1 MGWPI
6 IKSLA
11 VISIFAIYNYNQLT
25 HNNRAT
31 LEGHY
36 ALVQIIFLTK
46 QQIINFFLHN
56 FAYILINFSS
66 IWIMYNKYLLFSAML
81 SSIVVT
87 PLAAQDVVTYVMMHN
102 TSDNTVVN
110 RIDYTYDTQNRVVEE
125 LTRVPNSEGGFDNQ
139 YRENYGYDD
148 QGRQNVVEK
157 LLWDETQ
164 WFWYPNSTID
174 DKRTKTVFNDDNR
187 PAEVFYYSEYD
198 SQSGEWSDSYEY
210 HGVFEYNGNTA
221 TETRTKYINGIQVAN
236 GGSIID
242 YTFDD
247 NLNIEEK
254 ISSLYMDVDW
264 DYEIEKIPQDRYVYE
279 YDDHSNVT
287 LEEHYTNS
295 TDTED
300 PTWALM
306 YSYKYTYEYD
316 DSGKITRKA
325 QSNYVEINDAY
336 EPYSDFTYE
345 YFYGTNDALELDYAN
360 NFDTTNAL
368 EDFTTEDGNKDGNTW
383 TLTGGSLQVTSA
395 QASEA
400 PEILYLPAIRFST
413 DNEVEITFNARLAEG
428 DTANVQMILCSN
440 DNAHT
445 PLGTIGEIHK
455 VVSTEYTQVLGRVVA
470 EKNSP
475 YVIGICF
482 DNNCTGTTLVIDDL
496 AVKNGRST
504 DTPMAPY
511 YLRAT
516 AERTGL
522 LQVSLTYAP
531 YTFTIGGEY
540 IESVDKTELY
550 RDGVED
556 PIFSTGEVSTSLEQR
571 FIDET
576 IPERG
581 EYTYRVYCYKDGLR
595 SDATTVSVK
604 VGYPVPH
611 PITGFKAVE
620 NEDHTVTLS
629 WDAPAAED
637 GDVKYWIIR
646 NNEVEVARD
655 FTGTSFTDR
664 TIDTSAGQTYV
675 FYRVQPYNEIGAG
688 NNCYS
693 ESLFVGEPSAIPF
706 RESWPG
712 KTGTHLWL
720 EDMINGID
728 QAWGYASSYNDIDPQ
743 DGDGGMAMFLSTQ
756 IEPGYA
762 TRLTSEK
769 IDLSSTTAPE
779 VAFYMYIYPG
789 EVSNDA
795 LVVEASTD
803 NGEFQI
809 VSAPIS
815 ASMPETSGWRQH
827 IVPLE
832 GFAGEKNVRI
842 AFRGISDAT
851 YDIAIDNVVVGE
863 HGCAG
868 ISQATVTNARVYA
881 AAGTITV
888 ESDAVSDI
896 RIYSISGTPIYSA
909 NAQSARV
916 QAAPGAYIVT
926 VDGKATKVLVN

>member
-1 MGWPI
+1 
-6 IKSLA
+6 
-11 VISIFAIYNYNQLT
+11 
-25 HNNRAT
+25 
-31 LEGHY
+31 
-36 ALVQIIFLTK
+36 
-46 QQIINFFLHN
+46 
-56 FAYILINFSS
+56 
-66 IWIMYNKYLLFSAML
+66 MYNKYLLFSAML
-81 SSIVVT
+81 SSIVAT
-87 PLAAQDVVTYVMMHN
+87 PLAAQDVVTYVMVHN

-198 SQSGEWSDSYEY
+198 SQSGKWSDSYEY
-210 HGVFEYNGNTA
+210 HGVFEYNENTA

-236 GGSIID
+236 GGNIID

-306 YSYKYTYEYD
+306 YSYKYTYEYND
-316 DSGKITRKA
+316 DGKITRKA

-383 TLTGGSLQVTSA
+383 TLTDGSLQVTST

-413 DNEVEITFNARLAEG
+413 DNEVEITFKTRLAEG
-428 DTANVQMILCSN
+428 DMAKVQMILCSN
-440 DNAHT
+440 DNGHT
-445 PLGTIGEIHK
+445 PLGTIGEIHEIT
-455 VVSTEYTQVLGRVVA
+455 SSEYTEVKGLVVP

-482 DNNCTGTTLVIDDL
+482 DNNSTGSTLVIDDL
-496 AVKNGRST
+496 AVRNGRST
-504 DTPMAPY
+504 NTPMSPY
-511 YLRAT
+511 NVA
-516 AERTGL
+516 AAADPTGEL
-522 LQVSLTYAP
+522 KVEIRYTPYP
-531 YTFTIGGEY
+531 YTIGREY
-540 IESVDKTELY
+540 ISSVDKTEVY
-550 RDGVED
+550 RDGEEAPVYTTE
-556 PIFSTGEVSTSLEQR
+556 EVSTSLEQH
-571 FIDET
+571 FIDVS

-581 EYTYRVYCYKDGLR
+581 EYTYRIYSYKDGLR
-595 SDATTVSVK
+595 SDATVVTLK
-604 VGYPVPH
+604 VGYPVPQTV
-611 PITGFKAVE
+611 TGFKAVE
-620 NEDHTVTLS
+620 NDDHTVTLS
-629 WDAPAAED
+629 WNAPAATD
-637 GDVKYWIIR
+637 GNVKYWIIR

-655 FTGTSFTDR
+655 ITGTSFTDQ
-664 TIDTSAGQTYV
+664 TIDTSAGQAYC
-675 FYRVQPYNEIGAG
+675 YYSIQPYNEIGPG
-688 NNCYS
+688 KISYS
-693 ESLFVGEPSAIPF
+693 ESLFVGDPHPVPF
-706 RESWPG
+706 RESWAG
-712 KTGTHLWL
+712 KNGTHQWF
-720 EDMINGID
+720 EEKINGID
-728 QAWGYASSYNDIDPQ
+728 QAWGYAATYNNIAPQ
-743 DGDGGMAMFLSTQ
+743 DNDGGMAVFLSTQ
-756 IEPGYA
+756 VETGSV
-762 TRLTSEK
+762 TRLASEK
-769 IDLSSTTAPE
+769 IDLSNTTAPE
-779 VAFYMYIYPG
+779 LGFYVYIYPG

-795 LVVEASTD
+795 IVIEASTD

-809 VSAPIS
+809 VSTPIS
-815 ASMPETSGWRQH
+815 ASMPETSGWQQR

-832 GFAGEKNVRI
+832 DFAGEKNVRI
-842 AFRGISDAT
+842 AFRGISNAT

-868 ISQATVTNARVYA
+868 INQTSAADNAHVYST
-881 AAGTITV
+881 AGTITV
-888 ESDAVSDI
+888 EVNVMSDI
-896 RIYSISGTPIYSA
+896 RIYSISGTQIYSA
-909 NAQSARV
+909 SAQSAHV

>member
-1 MGWPI
+1 
-6 IKSLA
+6 
-11 VISIFAIYNYNQLT
+11 
-25 HNNRAT
+25 
-31 LEGHY
+31 
-36 ALVQIIFLTK
+36 
-46 QQIINFFLHN
+46 
-56 FAYILINFSS
+56 
-66 IWIMYNKYLLFSAML
+66 MYKKYLLFSAML
-81 SSIVVT
+81 SSIVAT
-87 PLAAQDVVTYVMMHN
+87 PLAAQDVVTYVMVHN
-102 TSDNTVVN
+102 TSDNALVN
-110 RIDYTYDTQNRVVEE
+110 RIDYTYDPQNRVVEE
-125 LTRVPNSEGGFDNQ
+125 LTRVPNSEGDFDNY

-148 QGRQNVVEK
+148 QDRRNVVEK

-174 DKRTKTVFNDDNR
+174 DQRTVTVFNDDNR
-187 PAEVFYYSEYD
+187 PAEIFYYSQFDSNTEKWGDEY
-198 SQSGEWSDSYEY
+198 EA
-210 HGVFEYNGNTA
+210 HGVFEYDGNTGSEVR
-221 TETRTKYINGIQVAN
+221 TTKETYPD
-236 GGSIID
+236 GSPKETQEIFE
-242 YTFDD
+242 YTYD
-247 NLNIEEK
+247 NQQRIVEK
-254 ISSLYMDVDW
+254 IKNFYLNNGLQ
-264 DYEIEKIPQDRYVYE
+264 EIKEPTDRWVYE
-279 YDDHSNVT
+279 YDDHGNAT
-287 LEEHYTNS
+287 LEEQYTYS
-295 TDTED
+295 GSS
-300 PTWALM
+300 WALM

-316 DSGKITRKA
+316 GEGKITRKT
-325 QSNYVEINDAY
+325 QSNYVEISDAY

-360 NFDTTNAL
+360 NFNAADAL
-368 EDFTTEDGNKDGNTW
+368 DGFTTEDGNKDGNTW

>member
-1 MGWPI
+1 
-6 IKSLA
+6 
-11 VISIFAIYNYNQLT
+11 
-25 HNNRAT
+25 
-31 LEGHY
+31 
-36 ALVQIIFLTK
+36 
-46 QQIINFFLHN
+46 
-56 FAYILINFSS
+56 
-66 IWIMYNKYLLFSAML
+66 MYKKYLLFSAML
-81 SSIVVT
+81 SSIVAT
-87 PLAAQDVVTYVMMHN
+87 PLAAQDVVTYVMVHN
-102 TSDNTVVN
+102 TSDNALVN
-110 RIDYTYDTQNRVVEE
+110 RIDYTYDPQNRVVEE
-125 LTRVPNSEGGFDNQ
+125 LTRVPNSEGDFDNY

-148 QGRQNVVEK
+148 QDRRNVVEK

-174 DKRTKTVFNDDNR
+174 DQRTVTVFNDDNR
-187 PAEVFYYSEYD
+187 PAEIFYYSQFDSNTEKWGDEY
-198 SQSGEWSDSYEY
+198 EA
-210 HGVFEYNGNTA
+210 HGVFEYDGNTGSEVR
-221 TETRTKYINGIQVAN
+221 TTKETYPD
-236 GGSIID
+236 GSPKETQEIFE
-242 YTFDD
+242 YTYD
-247 NLNIEEK
+247 NQQRIVEK
-254 ISSLYMDVDW
+254 IKNFYLNNGLQ
-264 DYEIEKIPQDRYVYE
+264 EIKEPTDRWVYE
-279 YDDHSNVT
+279 YDDHGNAT
-287 LEEHYTNS
+287 LEEQYTYS
-295 TDTED
+295 GSS
-300 PTWALM
+300 WALM

-316 DSGKITRKA
+316 GEGKITRKT
-325 QSNYVEINDAY
+325 QSNYVEISDAY

-360 NFDTTNAL
+360 NFDAADAL
-368 EDFTTEDGNKDGNTW
+368 DGFTTEDGNKDGNTW

-896 RIYSISGTPIYSA
+896 RIYSISGTQIYSA
-909 NAQSARV
+909 NAQSAHV

>member
-1 MGWPI
+1 
-6 IKSLA
+6 
-11 VISIFAIYNYNQLT
+11 
-25 HNNRAT
+25 
-31 LEGHY
+31 
-36 ALVQIIFLTK
+36 
-46 QQIINFFLHN
+46 
-56 FAYILINFSS
+56 
-66 IWIMYNKYLLFSAML
+66 MYKKYLLFSAML
-81 SSIVVT
+81 SSIVAT
-87 PLAAQDVVTYVMMHN
+87 PLAAQDVVTYVMVHN
-102 TSDNTVVN
+102 TSDNALVN
-110 RIDYTYDTQNRVVEE
+110 RIDYTYDPQNRVVEE
-125 LTRVPNSEGGFDNQ
+125 LTRVPNSEGDFDNY

-148 QGRQNVVEK
+148 QDRRNVVEK

-174 DKRTKTVFNDDNR
+174 DQRTVTVFNDDNR
-187 PAEVFYYSEYD
+187 PAEIFYYIQFDNETEKWGCEY
-198 SQSGEWSDSYEY
+198 EA
-210 HGVFEYNGNTA
+210 HGVFEYDGNTGSEVR
-221 TETRTKYINGIQVAN
+221 TTKETYPD
-236 GGSIID
+236 GSPKETQEIFE
-242 YTFDD
+242 YTYD
-247 NLNIEEK
+247 NQQRIVEK
-254 ISSLYMDVDW
+254 IKNFYLNNGLQ
-264 DYEIEKIPQDRYVYE
+264 EIKEPTDRWVYE
-279 YDDHSNVT
+279 YDDHGNAT
-287 LEEHYTNS
+287 LEEQYTYS
-295 TDTED
+295 GSS
-300 PTWALM
+300 WALM

-316 DSGKITRKA
+316 GEGKITRKT
-325 QSNYVEINDAY
+325 QSNYVEISDAY

-360 NFDTTNAL
+360 NFDAADAL
-368 EDFTTEDGNKDGNTW
+368 DGFTTEDGNKDGNTW

-896 RIYSISGTPIYSA
+896 RIYSISGTQIYSA
-909 NAQSARV
+909 NAQSAHV

>member
-1 MGWPI
+1 
-6 IKSLA
+6 
-11 VISIFAIYNYNQLT
+11 
-25 HNNRAT
+25 
-31 LEGHY
+31 
-36 ALVQIIFLTK
+36 
-46 QQIINFFLHN
+46 
-56 FAYILINFSS
+56 
-66 IWIMYNKYLLFSAML
+66 MYKKYLLFSAML
-81 SSIVVT
+81 SSIVAT
-87 PLAAQDVVTYVMMHN
+87 PLAAQDVVTYVMVHN
-102 TSDNTVVN
+102 TSDNALVN
-110 RIDYTYDTQNRVVEE
+110 RIDYTYDPQNRVVEE
-125 LTRVPNSEGGFDNQ
+125 LTRVPNSEGDFDNY

-148 QGRQNVVEK
+148 QDRRNVVEK

-174 DKRTKTVFNDDNR
+174 DQRTVTVFNDDNR
-187 PAEVFYYSEYD
+187 PAEIFYYSQFDSNTEKWGDEY
-198 SQSGEWSDSYEY
+198 EA
-210 HGVFEYNGNTA
+210 HGVFEYDGNTGSEVR
-221 TETRTKYINGIQVAN
+221 TTKETYPD
-236 GGSIID
+236 GSPKETQEIFE
-242 YTFDD
+242 YTYD
-247 NLNIEEK
+247 NQQRIVEK
-254 ISSLYMDVDW
+254 IKNFYLNNGLQ
-264 DYEIEKIPQDRYVYE
+264 EIKEPTDRWVYE
-279 YDDHSNVT
+279 YDDHGNAT
-287 LEEHYTNS
+287 LEEQYTYS
-295 TDTED
+295 GSS
-300 PTWALM
+300 WALM

-316 DSGKITRKA
+316 GEGKITRKT
-325 QSNYVEINDAY
+325 QSNYVEISDAY

-360 NFDTTNAL
+360 NFDAADAL
-368 EDFTTEDGNKDGNTW
+368 DGFTTEDGNKDGNTW

-712 KTGTHLWL
+712 KTSTHLWL

>member
-1 MGWPI
+1 
-6 IKSLA
+6 
-11 VISIFAIYNYNQLT
+11 
-25 HNNRAT
+25 
-31 LEGHY
+31 
-36 ALVQIIFLTK
+36 
-46 QQIINFFLHN
+46 
-56 FAYILINFSS
+56 
-66 IWIMYNKYLLFSAML
+66 MYKKYLLFSAML
-81 SSIVVT
+81 SSIVAT
-87 PLAAQDVVTYVMMHN
+87 PLAAQDVVTYVMVHN
-102 TSDNTVVN
+102 TSDNALVN
-110 RIDYTYDTQNRVVEE
+110 RIDYTYDPQNRVVEE
-125 LTRVPNSEGGFDNQ
+125 LTRVPNSEGDFDNY

-148 QGRQNVVEK
+148 QDRRNVVEK

-174 DKRTKTVFNDDNR
+174 DQRTVTVFNDDNR
-187 PAEVFYYSEYD
+187 PAEIFYYSQFDSNTEKWGDEY
-198 SQSGEWSDSYEY
+198 EA
-210 HGVFEYNGNTA
+210 HGVFEYDGNTGSEVR
-221 TETRTKYINGIQVAN
+221 TTKETYPD
-236 GGSIID
+236 GSPKETQEIFE
-242 YTFDD
+242 YTYD
-247 NLNIEEK
+247 NQQRIVEK
-254 ISSLYMDVDW
+254 IKNFYLNNGLQ
-264 DYEIEKIPQDRYVYE
+264 EIKEPTDRWVYE
-279 YDDHSNVT
+279 YDDHGNAT
-287 LEEHYTNS
+287 LEEQYTYS
-295 TDTED
+295 GSS
-300 PTWALM
+300 WALM

-316 DSGKITRKA
+316 GEGKITRKT
-325 QSNYVEINDAY
+325 QSNYVEISDAY

-345 YFYGTNDALELDYAN
+345 YSYGTNDALELDYAN
-360 NFDTTNAL
+360 NFDAADAL
-368 EDFTTEDGNKDGNTW
+368 DGFTTEDGNKDGNTW

>member
-1 MGWPI
+1 
-6 IKSLA
+6 
-11 VISIFAIYNYNQLT
+11 
-25 HNNRAT
+25 
-31 LEGHY
+31 
-36 ALVQIIFLTK
+36 
-46 QQIINFFLHN
+46 
-56 FAYILINFSS
+56 
-66 IWIMYNKYLLFSAML
+66 MYKKYLLFSAML
-81 SSIVVT
+81 SSIVAT
-87 PLAAQDVVTYVMMHN
+87 PLAAQDVVTYVMVHN
-102 TSDNTVVN
+102 TSDNALVN
-110 RIDYTYDTQNRVVEE
+110 RIDYTYDPQNRVVEE
-125 LTRVPNSEGGFDNQ
+125 LTRVPNSEGDFDNY

-148 QGRQNVVEK
+148 QDRRNVVEK

-174 DKRTKTVFNDDNR
+174 DQRTVTVFNDDNR
-187 PAEVFYYSEYD
+187 PAEIFYYSQFDSNTEKWGDEY
-198 SQSGEWSDSYEY
+198 EA
-210 HGVFEYNGNTA
+210 HGVFEYDGNTGSEVR
-221 TETRTKYINGIQVAN
+221 TTKETYPD
-236 GGSIID
+236 GSPKETQEIFE
-242 YTFDD
+242 YTYD
-247 NLNIEEK
+247 NQQRIVEK
-254 ISSLYMDVDW
+254 IKNFYLNNGLQ
-264 DYEIEKIPQDRYVYE
+264 EIKEPTDRWVYE
-279 YDDHSNVT
+279 YDDHGNAT
-287 LEEHYTNS
+287 LEEQYTYS
-295 TDTED
+295 GSS
-300 PTWALM
+300 WALM

-316 DSGKITRKA
+316 GEGKITRKT
-325 QSNYVEINDAY
+325 QSNYVEISDAY

-360 NFDTTNAL
+360 NFDAADAL
-368 EDFTTEDGNKDGNTW
+368 DGFTTEDGNKDGNTW

-675 FYRVQPYNEIGAG
+675 FYRVQPYNEIGAS

>member
-1 MGWPI
+1 
-6 IKSLA
+6 
-11 VISIFAIYNYNQLT
+11 
-25 HNNRAT
+25 
-31 LEGHY
+31 
-36 ALVQIIFLTK
+36 
-46 QQIINFFLHN
+46 
-56 FAYILINFSS
+56 
-66 IWIMYNKYLLFSAML
+66 MYKKYLLFSAML
-81 SSIVVT
+81 SSIAAT
-87 PLAAQDVVTYVMMHN
+87 PLAAQDVVTYVMVHD
-102 TSDNTVVN
+102 TGSDAIVN
-110 RIDYTYDTQNRVVEE
+110 RIDYTYDQQSRMVEE
-125 LTRVPNSEGGFDNQ
+125 LTRVPNSEGGFDNY

-148 QGRQNVVEK
+148 QGRRNVVEK

-174 DKRTKTVFNDDNR
+174 DQRTVTVFNDDNR
-187 PAEVFYYSEYD
+187 PSEIFYYSQFD
-198 SQSGEWSDSYEY
+198 SQTEEWGDEWEY

-221 TETRTKYINGIQVAN
+221 TEKRYGRFPDGSEKTEAN
-236 GGSIID
+236 ELFN
-242 YTFDD
+242 YTYDEHQR
-247 NLNIEEK
+247 IVEK
-254 ISSLYMDVDW
+254 IKNFYMNDFFMG
-264 DYEIEKIPQDRYVYE
+264 EIKNPTDRWVYE
-279 YDDHSNVT
+279 YDDNGNVT
-287 LEEHYTNS
+287 LEEQYTNS
-295 TDTED
+295 TDTEV
-300 PTWALM
+300 PTWTLM

-316 DSGKITRKA
+316 DDGKITRKT
-325 QSNYVEINDAY
+325 QSNYVEMSDAY

-360 NFDTTNAL
+360 NFDAADAL
-368 EDFTTEDGNKDGNTW
+368 DGFTTEDGNKDGNTW

-413 DNEVEITFNARLAEG
+413 DYEVEITFNARLAEG
-428 DTANVQMILCSN
+428 DTAKVQMILCSN

-455 VVSTEYTQVLGRVVA
+455 VASTEYTQVTGRVVA

-556 PIFSTGEVSTSLEQR
+556 PIFSTGEVSTSLARR

-620 NEDHTVTLS
+620 NQDHTVTLS

-809 VSAPIS
+809 VSDPIS
-815 ASMPETSGWRQH
+815 ASLPETSGWQQR

-851 YDIAIDNVVVGE
+851 YNIAIDNVVVAEKGYTSINE
-863 HGCAG
+863 NTAM
-868 ISQATVTNARVYA
+868 ANARVYA
-881 AAGTITV
+881 AGGTITV
-888 ESDAVSDI
+888 ETDMPSDI
-896 RIYSISGTPIYSA
+896 RIYSISGTPVYTA
-909 NAQSARV
+909 NGQTANV

-926 VDGKATKVLVN
+926 VNGSATKVLVK

>member
-1 MGWPI
+1 
-6 IKSLA
+6 
-11 VISIFAIYNYNQLT
+11 
-25 HNNRAT
+25 
-31 LEGHY
+31 
-36 ALVQIIFLTK
+36 
-46 QQIINFFLHN
+46 
-56 FAYILINFSS
+56 
-66 IWIMYNKYLLFSAML
+66 MYKKYLLFSAML
-81 SSIVVT
+81 SSIAAT
-87 PLAAQDVVTYVMMHN
+87 PLAAQDVVTYVMVHD
-102 TSDNTVVN
+102 TGSDAIVN
-110 RIDYTYDTQNRVVEE
+110 RIDYTYDQQSRVVEE
-125 LTRVPNSEGGFDNQ
+125 LTRVPNSEGGFDNY

-148 QGRQNVVEK
+148 QGRRNVVEK

-174 DKRTKTVFNDDNR
+174 DQRTVTVFNDDNR
-187 PAEVFYYSEYD
+187 PSEIFYYSQFDSQTEKWGDEYEAHGIFEYD
-198 SQSGEWSDSYEY
+198 GNTGSEVRTTKETYPDGSPKETQEI
-210 HGVFEYNGNTA
+210 FEYT
-221 TETRTKYINGIQVAN
+221 Y
-236 GGSIID
+236 
-242 YTFDD
+242 D
-247 NLNIEEK
+247 NQQRIVEK
-254 ISSLYMDVDW
+254 IKNFYLNNGFQ
-264 DYEIEKIPQDRYVYE
+264 EIKEPTDRWVYE
-279 YDDHSNVT
+279 YDDHGNAT
-287 LEEHYTNS
+287 LEEQYTYS
-295 TDTED
+295 GSSWT
-300 PTWALM
+300 LM

-316 DSGKITRKA
+316 DDGKITRKT
-325 QSNYVEINDAY
+325 QSNYVEISDAY

-360 NFDTTNAL
+360 NFDAADAL
-368 EDFTTEDGNKDGNTW
+368 NGFTTEDGNNDGNTW

-413 DNEVEITFNARLAEG
+413 DYEVEITFNARLAEG

-795 LVVEASTD
+795 LVIEASTD

>member
-1 MGWPI
+1 MH
-6 IKSLA
+6 K
-11 VISIFAIYNYNQLT
+11 
-25 HNNRAT
+25 
-31 LEGHY
+31 
-36 ALVQIIFLTK
+36 
-46 QQIINFFLHN
+46 
-56 FAYILINFSS
+56 
-66 IWIMYNKYLLFSAML
+66 KYLLFSAML
-81 SSIVVT
+81 SSIVAT
-87 PLAAQDVVTYVMMHN
+87 PLAAQDVVTYVMVHN
-102 TSDNTVVN
+102 TSDNALVN
-110 RIDYTYDTQNRVVEE
+110 RIDYTYDPQNRVVEE
-125 LTRVPNSEGGFDNQ
+125 LTRVPNSEGDFDNY

-148 QGRQNVVEK
+148 QDRRNVVEK

-174 DKRTKTVFNDDNR
+174 DQRTVTVFNDDNR
-187 PAEVFYYSEYD
+187 PAEIFYYSQFDSNTEKWGDEY
-198 SQSGEWSDSYEY
+198 EA
-210 HGVFEYNGNTA
+210 HGVFEYDGNTGSEVR
-221 TETRTKYINGIQVAN
+221 TTKETYPD
-236 GGSIID
+236 GSPKETQEIFE
-242 YTFDD
+242 YTYD
-247 NLNIEEK
+247 NQQRIVEK
-254 ISSLYMDVDW
+254 IKNFYLNNGLQ
-264 DYEIEKIPQDRYVYE
+264 EIKEPTDRWVYE
-279 YDDHSNVT
+279 YDDHGNAT
-287 LEEHYTNS
+287 LEEQYTYS
-295 TDTED
+295 GSS
-300 PTWALM
+300 WALM

-316 DSGKITRKA
+316 GEGKITRKT
-325 QSNYVEINDAY
+325 QSNYVEISDAY

-360 NFDTTNAL
+360 NFDAADAL
-368 EDFTTEDGNKDGNTW
+368 DGFTTEDGNKDGNTW

>member
-1 MGWPI
+1 
-6 IKSLA
+6 
-11 VISIFAIYNYNQLT
+11 
-25 HNNRAT
+25 
-31 LEGHY
+31 
-36 ALVQIIFLTK
+36 
-46 QQIINFFLHN
+46 
-56 FAYILINFSS
+56 
-66 IWIMYNKYLLFSAML
+66 MYKKYLLFSAML
-81 SSIVVT
+81 SSIVAT

-102 TSDNTVVN
+102 TSDNALVN
-110 RIDYTYDTQNRVVEE
+110 RIDYTYDPQNRVVEE
-125 LTRVPNSEGGFDNQ
+125 LTRVPNSEGDFDNY

-148 QGRQNVVEK
+148 QDRRNVVEK

-174 DKRTKTVFNDDNR
+174 DQRTVTVFNDDNR
-187 PAEVFYYSEYD
+187 PSEIFYYSQFDSNTEKWGDEY
-198 SQSGEWSDSYEY
+198 EA
-210 HGVFEYNGNTA
+210 HGVFEYDGNTGSEVR
-221 TETRTKYINGIQVAN
+221 TTKETYPD
-236 GGSIID
+236 GSPKETQEIFE
-242 YTFDD
+242 YTYD
-247 NLNIEEK
+247 NQQRIVEK
-254 ISSLYMDVDW
+254 IKNFYLNNGLQ
-264 DYEIEKIPQDRYVYE
+264 EIKEPTDRWVYE
-279 YDDHSNVT
+279 YDDHGNAT
-287 LEEHYTNS
+287 LEEQYTYS
-295 TDTED
+295 GSS
-300 PTWALM
+300 WALM

-316 DSGKITRKA
+316 GEGKITRKT
-325 QSNYVEINDAY
+325 QSNYVEISDAY

-360 NFDTTNAL
+360 NFDAADAL
-368 EDFTTEDGNKDGNTW
+368 DGFTTEDGNKDGNTW

-851 YDIAIDNVVVGE
+851 YDIAIDNVVVSE

>member
-1 MGWPI
+1 
-6 IKSLA
+6 
-11 VISIFAIYNYNQLT
+11 
-25 HNNRAT
+25 
-31 LEGHY
+31 
-36 ALVQIIFLTK
+36 
-46 QQIINFFLHN
+46 
-56 FAYILINFSS
+56 
-66 IWIMYNKYLLFSAML
+66 MYKKYLLFSAML
-81 SSIVVT
+81 SSIVAT
-87 PLAAQDVVTYVMMHN
+87 PLAAQDVVTYVMVHN
-102 TSDNTVVN
+102 TSDNALVN
-110 RIDYTYDTQNRVVEE
+110 RIDYTYDPQNRVVEE
-125 LTRVPNSEGGFDNQ
+125 LTRVPNSEGDFDNY

-148 QGRQNVVEK
+148 QDRRNVVEK

-174 DKRTKTVFNDDNR
+174 DQRTVTVFNDDNR
-187 PAEVFYYSEYD
+187 PAEIFYYSQFDSNTEKWGDEY
-198 SQSGEWSDSYEY
+198 EA
-210 HGVFEYNGNTA
+210 HGVFEYDGNTGSEVR
-221 TETRTKYINGIQVAN
+221 TTKETYPD
-236 GGSIID
+236 GSPKETQEIFE
-242 YTFDD
+242 YTYD
-247 NLNIEEK
+247 NQQRIVEK
-254 ISSLYMDVDW
+254 IKNFYLNNGLQ
-264 DYEIEKIPQDRYVYE
+264 EIKEPTDRWVYE
-279 YDDHSNVT
+279 YDDHGNAT
-287 LEEHYTNS
+287 LEEQYTYS
-295 TDTED
+295 GSS
-300 PTWALM
+300 WALM

-316 DSGKITRKA
+316 GEGKITRKT
-325 QSNYVEINDAY
+325 QSNYVEISDAY

-360 NFDTTNAL
+360 NFDAADAL
-368 EDFTTEDGNKDGNTW
+368 DGFTTEDGNKDGNTW

-413 DNEVEITFNARLAEG
+413 DNEVKITFNARLAEG

>member
-1 MGWPI
+1 
-6 IKSLA
+6 
-11 VISIFAIYNYNQLT
+11 
-25 HNNRAT
+25 
-31 LEGHY
+31 
-36 ALVQIIFLTK
+36 
-46 QQIINFFLHN
+46 
-56 FAYILINFSS
+56 
-66 IWIMYNKYLLFSAML
+66 MYKKYLLFSAML
-81 SSIVVT
+81 SSIVAT
-87 PLAAQDVVTYVMMHN
+87 PLAAQDVVTYVMVHN
-102 TSDNTVVN
+102 TSDNALVN
-110 RIDYTYDTQNRVVEE
+110 RIDYTYDPQNRVVEE
-125 LTRVPNSEGGFDNQ
+125 LTRVPNSEGDFDNY

-148 QGRQNVVEK
+148 QDRRNVVEK

-174 DKRTKTVFNDDNR
+174 DQRTVTVFNDDNR
-187 PAEVFYYSEYD
+187 PAEIFYYSQFDSNTEKWGDEY
-198 SQSGEWSDSYEY
+198 EA
-210 HGVFEYNGNTA
+210 HGVFEYDGNTGSEVR
-221 TETRTKYINGIQVAN
+221 TTKETYPD
-236 GGSIID
+236 GSPKETQEIFE
-242 YTFDD
+242 YTYD
-247 NLNIEEK
+247 NQQRIVEK
-254 ISSLYMDVDW
+254 IKNFYLNNGLQ
-264 DYEIEKIPQDRYVYE
+264 EIKEPTDRWVYE
-279 YDDHSNVT
+279 YDDHGNAT
-287 LEEHYTNS
+287 LEEQYTYS
-295 TDTED
+295 GSS
-300 PTWALM
+300 WALM

-316 DSGKITRKA
+316 DEGRITRKT
-325 QSNYVEINDAY
+325 QSNYVEISDAY

-360 NFDTTNAL
+360 NFDAADAL
-368 EDFTTEDGNKDGNTW
+368 DGFTTEDGNKDGNTW

-795 LVVEASTD
+795 LVIEASTD

>member
-1 MGWPI
+1 
-6 IKSLA
+6 
-11 VISIFAIYNYNQLT
+11 
-25 HNNRAT
+25 
-31 LEGHY
+31 
-36 ALVQIIFLTK
+36 
-46 QQIINFFLHN
+46 
-56 FAYILINFSS
+56 
-66 IWIMYNKYLLFSAML
+66 MYKKYLLFSAML
-81 SSIVVT
+81 SSIVAI
-87 PLAAQDVVTYVMMHN
+87 PLAAQDVVTYVMVHN
-102 TSDNTVVN
+102 TSDNAVVS
-110 RIDYTYDTQNRVVEE
+110 RIDYTYDPQNRVVEE
-125 LTRVPNSEGGFDNQ
+125 LTRVPNSEGDFDNY

-148 QGRQNVVEK
+148 QDRRNVVEK

-174 DKRTKTVFNDDNR
+174 DQRTVTVFNDDNR
-187 PAEVFYYSEYD
+187 PAEIFYYSQFDSNTEKWGDEY
-198 SQSGEWSDSYEY
+198 EA
-210 HGVFEYNGNTA
+210 HGVFEYDGNTGSEVR
-221 TETRTKYINGIQVAN
+221 TTKETYPD
-236 GGSIID
+236 GSPKETQEIFE
-242 YTFDD
+242 YTYD
-247 NLNIEEK
+247 NQQRIVEK
-254 ISSLYMDVDW
+254 IKNFYLNNGLQ
-264 DYEIEKIPQDRYVYE
+264 EIKEPTDRWVYE
-279 YDDHSNVT
+279 YDDHGNAT
-287 LEEHYTNS
+287 LEEQYTYS
-295 TDTED
+295 GSS
-300 PTWALM
+300 WALM

-316 DSGKITRKA
+316 GEGKITRKT
-325 QSNYVEINDAY
+325 QSNYVEISDAY

-360 NFDTTNAL
+360 NFDAADAL
-368 EDFTTEDGNKDGNTW
+368 DGFTTEDGNKDGNTW

-926 VDGKATKVLVN
+926 VDVKATKVLVN

>member
-1 MGWPI
+1 
-6 IKSLA
+6 
-11 VISIFAIYNYNQLT
+11 
-25 HNNRAT
+25 
-31 LEGHY
+31 
-36 ALVQIIFLTK
+36 
-46 QQIINFFLHN
+46 
-56 FAYILINFSS
+56 
-66 IWIMYNKYLLFSAML
+66 MYKKYLLFSAML
-81 SSIVVT
+81 SSIVAT
-87 PLAAQDVVTYVMMHN
+87 PLAAQDVVTYVMVHN
-102 TSDNTVVN
+102 TSDNALVN
-110 RIDYTYDTQNRVVEE
+110 RIDYTYDPQNRVVEE
-125 LTRVPNSEGGFDNQ
+125 LTRVPNSEGDFDNY

-148 QGRQNVVEK
+148 QDRRNVVEK

-174 DKRTKTVFNDDNR
+174 DQRTVTVFNDDNR
-187 PAEVFYYSEYD
+187 PAEIFYYSQFDSNTEKWGDEY
-198 SQSGEWSDSYEY
+198 EA
-210 HGVFEYNGNTA
+210 HGVFEYDGNTGSEVR
-221 TETRTKYINGIQVAN
+221 TTKETYPD
-236 GGSIID
+236 GSPKETQEIFE
-242 YTFDD
+242 YTYD
-247 NLNIEEK
+247 NQQRIVEK
-254 ISSLYMDVDW
+254 IKNFYLNNGLQ
-264 DYEIEKIPQDRYVYE
+264 EIKEPTDRWVYE
-279 YDDHSNVT
+279 YDDHGNAT
-287 LEEHYTNS
+287 LEEQYTYS
-295 TDTED
+295 GSS
-300 PTWALM
+300 WALM

-316 DSGKITRKA
+316 GEGKITRKT
-325 QSNYVEINDAY
+325 QSNYVEISDAY

-360 NFDTTNAL
+360 NFDAADAL
-368 EDFTTEDGNKDGNTW
+368 DGFTTEDGNKDGNTW
-383 TLTGGSLQVTSA
+383 ALTGGSLQVTSA

-413 DNEVEITFNARLAEG
+413 DYEVEITFNARLAEG
-428 DTANVQMILCSN
+428 DTAKVQMILCSN

-455 VVSTEYTQVLGRVVA
+455 VASTEYTQVTGRVVA

-620 NEDHTVTLS
+620 NQDHTVTLS

-842 AFRGISDAT
+842 AFRGISDAS

-868 ISQATVTNARVYA
+868 INQTSAADNAHVYST
-881 AAGTITV
+881 AGTITV
-888 ESDAVSDI
+888 EANVMSDI

>member
-1 MGWPI
+1 
-6 IKSLA
+6 
-11 VISIFAIYNYNQLT
+11 
-25 HNNRAT
+25 
-31 LEGHY
+31 
-36 ALVQIIFLTK
+36 
-46 QQIINFFLHN
+46 
-56 FAYILINFSS
+56 
-66 IWIMYNKYLLFSAML
+66 MYKKYLLFSAML
-81 SSIVVT
+81 SSIVAT
-87 PLAAQDVVTYVMMHN
+87 PLAAQDVVTYVMVHN
-102 TSDNTVVN
+102 TSDNALVN
-110 RIDYTYDTQNRVVEE
+110 RIDYTYDPQNRVVEE
-125 LTRVPNSEGGFDNQ
+125 LTRVPNSEGDFDNY

-148 QGRQNVVEK
+148 QDRRNVVEK

-174 DKRTKTVFNDDNR
+174 DQRTVTVFNDDNR
-187 PAEVFYYSEYD
+187 PAEIFYYSQFDSNTEKWGDEY
-198 SQSGEWSDSYEY
+198 EA
-210 HGVFEYNGNTA
+210 HGVFEYDGNTGSEVR
-221 TETRTKYINGIQVAN
+221 TTKETYPD
-236 GGSIID
+236 GSPKETQEIFE
-242 YTFDD
+242 YTYD
-247 NLNIEEK
+247 NQQRIVEK
-254 ISSLYMDVDW
+254 IKNFYLNNGLQ
-264 DYEIEKIPQDRYVYE
+264 EIKEPTDRWVYE
-279 YDDHSNVT
+279 YDDHGNAT
-287 LEEHYTNS
+287 LEEQYTYS
-295 TDTED
+295 GSS
-300 PTWALM
+300 WVLM

-316 DSGKITRKA
+316 GEGKITRKT
-325 QSNYVEINDAY
+325 QSNYVEISDAY

-360 NFDTTNAL
+360 NFDAADAL
-368 EDFTTEDGNKDGNTW
+368 DGFTTEDGNKDGNTW

-896 RIYSISGTPIYSA
+896 RIYSINGTPIYSA

>member
-1 MGWPI
+1 
-6 IKSLA
+6 
-11 VISIFAIYNYNQLT
+11 
-25 HNNRAT
+25 
-31 LEGHY
+31 
-36 ALVQIIFLTK
+36 
-46 QQIINFFLHN
+46 
-56 FAYILINFSS
+56 
-66 IWIMYNKYLLFSAML
+66 MYKKYLLFSAML
-81 SSIVVT
+81 SSIVAT
-87 PLAAQDVVTYVMMHN
+87 PLAAQDVVTYVMVHN
-102 TSDNTVVN
+102 TSDNALVN
-110 RIDYTYDTQNRVVEE
+110 RIDYTYDPQNRVVEE
-125 LTRVPNSEGGFDNQ
+125 LTRVPNSEGDFDNY

-148 QGRQNVVEK
+148 QDRRNVVEK

-174 DKRTKTVFNDDNR
+174 DQRTVTVFNDDNR
-187 PAEVFYYSEYD
+187 PAEIFYYSQFDSNTEKWGDEY
-198 SQSGEWSDSYEY
+198 EA
-210 HGVFEYNGNTA
+210 HGVFEYDGNTGSEVR
-221 TETRTKYINGIQVAN
+221 TTKETYPD
-236 GGSIID
+236 GSPKETQEIFE
-242 YTFDD
+242 YTYD
-247 NLNIEEK
+247 NQQRIVEK
-254 ISSLYMDVDW
+254 IKNFYLNNGLQ
-264 DYEIEKIPQDRYVYE
+264 EIKEPTDRWVYE
-279 YDDHSNVT
+279 YDDHGNAT
-287 LEEHYTNS
+287 LEEQYTYS
-295 TDTED
+295 GSS
-300 PTWALM
+300 WALM

-316 DSGKITRKA
+316 DDGKITRKT
-325 QSNYVEINDAY
+325 QSNYVEISDAY

-360 NFDTTNAL
+360 NFDAADAL
-368 EDFTTEDGNKDGNTW
+368 DGFTTEDGNKDGNTW

-413 DNEVEITFNARLAEG
+413 DYEVEITFNARLLAEG
-428 DTANVQMILCSN
+428 DTAKVQMILCSN

-550 RDGVED
+550 RDGVEE

-595 SDATTVSVK
+595 SDATTVTVK
-604 VGYPVPH
+604 VGYPVPQA
-611 PITGFKAVE
+611 ITGFKAVE

-664 TIDTSAGQTYV
+664 TIDTSAGQAYV

-815 ASMPETSGWRQH
+815 ASMPETSGWQQYT
-827 IVPLE
+827 VPLE

>member
-1 MGWPI
+1 
-6 IKSLA
+6 
-11 VISIFAIYNYNQLT
+11 
-25 HNNRAT
+25 
-31 LEGHY
+31 
-36 ALVQIIFLTK
+36 
-46 QQIINFFLHN
+46 
-56 FAYILINFSS
+56 
-66 IWIMYNKYLLFSAML
+66 MYKKYLLFSAML
-81 SSIVVT
+81 SSIVAT
-87 PLAAQDVVTYVMMHN
+87 PLAAQDVVTYVMVHN
-102 TSDNTVVN
+102 TSDNALVN
-110 RIDYTYDTQNRVVEE
+110 RIDYTYDPQNRVVEE
-125 LTRVPNSEGGFDNQ
+125 LTRVPNSEGDFDNY

-148 QGRQNVVEK
+148 QDRRNVVEK

-174 DKRTKTVFNDDNR
+174 DQRTVTVFNDDNR
-187 PAEVFYYSEYD
+187 PAEIFYYSQFDSNTEKWGDEY
-198 SQSGEWSDSYEY
+198 EA
-210 HGVFEYNGNTA
+210 HGVFEYDGNTGSEVR
-221 TETRTKYINGIQVAN
+221 TTKETYPD
-236 GGSIID
+236 GSPKETLEIFE
-242 YTFDD
+242 YTYD
-247 NLNIEEK
+247 NQQRIVEK
-254 ISSLYMDVDW
+254 IKNFYLNNGLQ
-264 DYEIEKIPQDRYVYE
+264 EIKEPTDRWVYE
-279 YDDHSNVT
+279 YDDHGNAT
-287 LEEHYTNS
+287 LEEQYTYS
-295 TDTED
+295 GSS
-300 PTWALM
+300 WVLM

-316 DSGKITRKA
+316 GEGKITRKT
-325 QSNYVEINDAY
+325 QSNYVEISDAY

-360 NFDTTNAL
+360 NFDAADAL
-368 EDFTTEDGNKDGNTW
+368 DGFTTEDGNKDGNTW

-712 KTGTHLWL
+712 KTSTHLWL

-896 RIYSISGTPIYSA
+896 RIYSINGTPIYSA

>member
-1 MGWPI
+1 
-6 IKSLA
+6 
-11 VISIFAIYNYNQLT
+11 
-25 HNNRAT
+25 
-31 LEGHY
+31 
-36 ALVQIIFLTK
+36 
-46 QQIINFFLHN
+46 
-56 FAYILINFSS
+56 
-66 IWIMYNKYLLFSAML
+66 MYKKYLLFSAML
-81 SSIVVT
+81 SSIVAT
-87 PLAAQDVVTYVMMHN
+87 PLAAQDVVTYVMVHN
-102 TSDNTVVN
+102 TSDNALVN
-110 RIDYTYDTQNRVVEE
+110 RIDYTYDPQNRVVEE
-125 LTRVPNSEGGFDNQ
+125 LTRVPNSEGDFDNY

-148 QGRQNVVEK
+148 QDRRNVVEK

-174 DKRTKTVFNDDNR
+174 DQRTVTVFNDDNR
-187 PAEVFYYSEYD
+187 PAEIFYYSQFDSNTEKWGDEY
-198 SQSGEWSDSYEY
+198 EA
-210 HGVFEYNGNTA
+210 HGVFEYDGNTGSEVR
-221 TETRTKYINGIQVAN
+221 TTKETYPD
-236 GGSIID
+236 GSPKETQEIFE
-242 YTFDD
+242 YTYD
-247 NLNIEEK
+247 NQQRIVEK
-254 ISSLYMDVDW
+254 IKNFYLNNGLQ
-264 DYEIEKIPQDRYVYE
+264 EIKEPTDRWVYE
-279 YDDHSNVT
+279 YDDHGNAT
-287 LEEHYTNS
+287 LEEQYTYS
-295 TDTED
+295 GSS
-300 PTWALM
+300 WALM

-316 DSGKITRKA
+316 GEGKITRKT
-325 QSNYVEINDAY
+325 QSNYVEISDAY

-360 NFDTTNAL
+360 NFDAADAL
-368 EDFTTEDGNKDGNTW
+368 DGFTTEDGNKDGNTW

-888 ESDAVSDI
+888 EPDAMSDI
-896 RIYSISGTPIYSA
+896 RIYSISGTQIYSA
-909 NAQSARV
+909 SAQSARV

>member
-1 MGWPI
+1 
-6 IKSLA
+6 
-11 VISIFAIYNYNQLT
+11 
-25 HNNRAT
+25 
-31 LEGHY
+31 
-36 ALVQIIFLTK
+36 
-46 QQIINFFLHN
+46 
-56 FAYILINFSS
+56 
-66 IWIMYNKYLLFSAML
+66 MYKKYLLFSAML
-81 SSIVVT
+81 SSIVAT
-87 PLAAQDVVTYVMMHN
+87 PLAAQDVVTYVMVHN
-102 TSDNTVVN
+102 TSDNALVN
-110 RIDYTYDTQNRVVEE
+110 RIDYTYDPQNRVVEE
-125 LTRVPNSEGGFDNQ
+125 LTRVPNSEGDFDNY

-148 QGRQNVVEK
+148 QDRRNVVEK

-174 DKRTKTVFNDDNR
+174 DQRTVTVFNDDNR
-187 PAEVFYYSEYD
+187 PAEIFYYSQFDSNTEKWGDEY
-198 SQSGEWSDSYEY
+198 EA
-210 HGVFEYNGNTA
+210 HGVFEYDGNTGSEVR
-221 TETRTKYINGIQVAN
+221 TTKETYPD
-236 GGSIID
+236 GSPKETQEIFE
-242 YTFDD
+242 YTYD
-247 NLNIEEK
+247 NQQRIVEK
-254 ISSLYMDVDW
+254 IKNFYLNNGLQ
-264 DYEIEKIPQDRYVYE
+264 EIKEPTDRWVYE
-279 YDDHSNVT
+279 YDDHGNAT
-287 LEEHYTNS
+287 LEEQYTYS
-295 TDTED
+295 GSS
-300 PTWALM
+300 WALM

-316 DSGKITRKA
+316 GEGKITRKT
-325 QSNYVEINDAY
+325 QSNYVEISDAY

-360 NFDTTNAL
+360 NFDAADAL
-368 EDFTTEDGNKDGNTW
+368 DGFTTEDGNKDGNTW

-795 LVVEASTD
+795 LVIEASTD

-832 GFAGEKNVRI
+832 GFAGEKHVRI

>member
-1 MGWPI
+1 
-6 IKSLA
+6 
-11 VISIFAIYNYNQLT
+11 
-25 HNNRAT
+25 
-31 LEGHY
+31 
-36 ALVQIIFLTK
+36 
-46 QQIINFFLHN
+46 
-56 FAYILINFSS
+56 
-66 IWIMYNKYLLFSAML
+66 MYKKYLLFSAML
-81 SSIVVT
+81 SSIVAT
-87 PLAAQDVVTYVMMHN
+87 PLAAQDVVTYVMVHN
-102 TSDNTVVN
+102 TSDNALVN
-110 RIDYTYDTQNRVVEE
+110 RIDYTYDPQNRVVEE
-125 LTRVPNSEGGFDNQ
+125 LTRVPNSEGDFDNY

-148 QGRQNVVEK
+148 QDRRNVVEK

-174 DKRTKTVFNDDNR
+174 DQRTVTVFNDDNR
-187 PAEVFYYSEYD
+187 PAEIFYYSQFDSNTEKWGDEY
-198 SQSGEWSDSYEY
+198 EA
-210 HGVFEYNGNTA
+210 HGVFEYDGNTGSEVR
-221 TETRTKYINGIQVAN
+221 TTKETYPD
-236 GGSIID
+236 GSPKETQEIFE
-242 YTFDD
+242 YTYD
-247 NLNIEEK
+247 NQQRIVEK
-254 ISSLYMDVDW
+254 IKNFYLNNGLQ
-264 DYEIEKIPQDRYVYE
+264 EIKEPTDRWVYE
-279 YDDHSNVT
+279 YDDHGNAT
-287 LEEHYTNS
+287 LEEQYTYS
-295 TDTED
+295 GSS
-300 PTWALM
+300 WALM

-316 DSGKITRKA
+316 GEGKITRKT
-325 QSNYVEINDAY
+325 QSNYVEISDAY

-360 NFDTTNAL
+360 NFDAADAL
-368 EDFTTEDGNKDGNTW
+368 DGFTTEDGNKDGNTW

-693 ESLFVGEPSAIPF
+693 ESLFVGESSAIPF

-888 ESDAVSDI
+888 EPDAMSDI
-896 RIYSISGTPIYSA
+896 RIYSISGTQIYSA
-909 NAQSARV
+909 SAQSARV

>member
-1 MGWPI
+1 
-6 IKSLA
+6 
-11 VISIFAIYNYNQLT
+11 
-25 HNNRAT
+25 
-31 LEGHY
+31 
-36 ALVQIIFLTK
+36 
-46 QQIINFFLHN
+46 
-56 FAYILINFSS
+56 
-66 IWIMYNKYLLFSAML
+66 MYKKYLLFSAML
-81 SSIVVT
+81 SSIVAT
-87 PLAAQDVVTYVMMHN
+87 PLAAQDVVTYVMVHN
-102 TSDNTVVN
+102 TSDNALVN
-110 RIDYTYDTQNRVVEE
+110 RIDYTYDPQNRVVEE
-125 LTRVPNSEGGFDNQ
+125 LTRVPNSEGDFDNY

-148 QGRQNVVEK
+148 QDRRNVVEK

-174 DKRTKTVFNDDNR
+174 DQRTVTVFNDDNR
-187 PAEVFYYSEYD
+187 PAEIFYYSQFDSNTEKWGDEY
-198 SQSGEWSDSYEY
+198 EA
-210 HGVFEYNGNTA
+210 HGVFEYDGNTGSEVR
-221 TETRTKYINGIQVAN
+221 TTKETYPD
-236 GGSIID
+236 GSPKETQEIFE
-242 YTFDD
+242 YTYD
-247 NLNIEEK
+247 NQQRIVEK
-254 ISSLYMDVDW
+254 IKNFYLNNGLQ
-264 DYEIEKIPQDRYVYE
+264 EIKEPTDRWVYE
-279 YDDHSNVT
+279 YDDHGNAT
-287 LEEHYTNS
+287 LEEQYTYS
-295 TDTED
+295 GSS
-300 PTWALM
+300 WALM

-316 DSGKITRKA
+316 GEGKITRKT
-325 QSNYVEINDAY
+325 QSNYVEISDAY

-360 NFDTTNAL
+360 NFDAADAL
-368 EDFTTEDGNKDGNTW
+368 DGFTTEDGNKDGNTW

-455 VVSTEYTQVLGRVVA
+455 VASTEYTQVTGRVVA

-620 NEDHTVTLS
+620 NQDHTVTLS

-842 AFRGISDAT
+842 AFRGISDAS

-868 ISQATVTNARVYA
+868 INQTSAADNAHVYST
-881 AAGTITV
+881 AGTITV
-888 ESDAVSDI
+888 EANVMSDI

>member
-1 MGWPI
+1 
-6 IKSLA
+6 
-11 VISIFAIYNYNQLT
+11 
-25 HNNRAT
+25 
-31 LEGHY
+31 
-36 ALVQIIFLTK
+36 
-46 QQIINFFLHN
+46 
-56 FAYILINFSS
+56 
-66 IWIMYNKYLLFSAML
+66 MYKKYLLFSAML
-81 SSIVVT
+81 SSIVAT
-87 PLAAQDVVTYVMMHN
+87 PLAAQDVVTYVMVHN
-102 TSDNTVVN
+102 TSDNALVN
-110 RIDYTYDTQNRVVEE
+110 RIDYTYDPQNRVVEE
-125 LTRVPNSEGGFDNQ
+125 LTRVPNSEGDFDNY

-148 QGRQNVVEK
+148 QDRRNVVEK

-174 DKRTKTVFNDDNR
+174 DQRTVTVFNDDNR
-187 PAEVFYYSEYD
+187 PAEIFYYSQFDSNTEKWGDEY
-198 SQSGEWSDSYEY
+198 EA
-210 HGVFEYNGNTA
+210 HGVFEYDGNTGSEVR
-221 TETRTKYINGIQVAN
+221 TTKETYPD
-236 GGSIID
+236 GSPKETQEIFE
-242 YTFDD
+242 YTYD
-247 NLNIEEK
+247 NQQRIVEK
-254 ISSLYMDVDW
+254 IKNFYLNNGLQ
-264 DYEIEKIPQDRYVYE
+264 EIKEPTDRWVYE
-279 YDDHSNVT
+279 YDDHGNAT
-287 LEEHYTNS
+287 LEEQYTYS
-295 TDTED
+295 GSS
-300 PTWALM
+300 WALM

-316 DSGKITRKA
+316 GEGKITRKT
-325 QSNYVEINDAY
+325 QSNYVEISDAY

-360 NFDTTNAL
+360 NFDAADAL
-368 EDFTTEDGNKDGNTW
+368 DGFTTEDGNKDGNTW

>member
-1 MGWPI
+1 
-6 IKSLA
+6 
-11 VISIFAIYNYNQLT
+11 
-25 HNNRAT
+25 
-31 LEGHY
+31 
-36 ALVQIIFLTK
+36 
-46 QQIINFFLHN
+46 
-56 FAYILINFSS
+56 
-66 IWIMYNKYLLFSAML
+66 MYKKYLLFSAML
-81 SSIVVT
+81 SSIVAT
-87 PLAAQDVVTYVMMHN
+87 PLAAQDVVTYVMVHN
-102 TSDNTVVN
+102 TSDNALVN
-110 RIDYTYDTQNRVVEE
+110 RIDYTYDPQNRVVEE
-125 LTRVPNSEGGFDNQ
+125 LTRVPNSEGDFDNY

-148 QGRQNVVEK
+148 QDRRNVVEK

-174 DKRTKTVFNDDNR
+174 DQRTVTVFNDDNR
-187 PAEVFYYSEYD
+187 PAEIFYYSQFDSNTEKWGDEY
-198 SQSGEWSDSYEY
+198 EA
-210 HGVFEYNGNTA
+210 HGVFEYDGNTGSEVR
-221 TETRTKYINGIQVAN
+221 TTKETYPD
-236 GGSIID
+236 GSPKETQEIFE
-242 YTFDD
+242 YTYD
-247 NLNIEEK
+247 NQQRIVEK
-254 ISSLYMDVDW
+254 IKNFYLNNGLQ
-264 DYEIEKIPQDRYVYE
+264 EIKEPTDRWVYE
-279 YDDHSNVT
+279 YDDHGNAT
-287 LEEHYTNS
+287 LEEQYTYS
-295 TDTED
+295 GSS
-300 PTWALM
+300 WALM

-316 DSGKITRKA
+316 GEGKITRKT
-325 QSNYVEINDAY
+325 QSNYVEISDAY

-360 NFDTTNAL
+360 NFDAADAL
-368 EDFTTEDGNKDGNTW
+368 DGFTTEDGNKDGNTW

-809 VSAPIS
+809 VNAPIS

>member
-1 MGWPI
+1 
-6 IKSLA
+6 
-11 VISIFAIYNYNQLT
+11 
-25 HNNRAT
+25 
-31 LEGHY
+31 
-36 ALVQIIFLTK
+36 
-46 QQIINFFLHN
+46 
-56 FAYILINFSS
+56 
-66 IWIMYNKYLLFSAML
+66 MYKKYLLFSAML
-81 SSIVVT
+81 SSIVAT
-87 PLAAQDVVTYVMMHN
+87 PLAAQDVVTYVMVHN
-102 TSDNTVVN
+102 TSDNALVN
-110 RIDYTYDTQNRVVEE
+110 RIDYTYDPQNRVVEE
-125 LTRVPNSEGGFDNQ
+125 LTRVPNSEGDFDNY

-148 QGRQNVVEK
+148 QDRRNVVEK

-174 DKRTKTVFNDDNR
+174 DQRTVTVFNDDNR
-187 PAEVFYYSEYD
+187 PAEIFYYSQFDSNTEKWGDEY
-198 SQSGEWSDSYEY
+198 EA
-210 HGVFEYNGNTA
+210 HGVFEYDGNTGSEVR
-221 TETRTKYINGIQVAN
+221 TTKETYPD
-236 GGSIID
+236 GSPKETQEIFE
-242 YTFDD
+242 YTYD
-247 NLNIEEK
+247 NQQRIVEK
-254 ISSLYMDVDW
+254 IKNFYLNNGLQ
-264 DYEIEKIPQDRYVYE
+264 EIKEPTDRWVYE
-279 YDDHSNVT
+279 YDDHGNAT
-287 LEEHYTNS
+287 LEEQYTYS
-295 TDTED
+295 GSS
-300 PTWALM
+300 WALM

-316 DSGKITRKA
+316 GEGKITRKT
-325 QSNYVEINDAY
+325 QSNYVEISDAY

-360 NFDTTNAL
+360 NFDAADAL
-368 EDFTTEDGNKDGNTW
+368 DGFTTEDGNKDGNTW

-620 NEDHTVTLS
+620 NQDHTVTLS

-809 VSAPIS
+809 VSDPIS
-815 ASMPETSGWRQH
+815 ASMPETSGWQQYT
-827 IVPLE
+827 VPLE

>member
-1 MGWPI
+1 
-6 IKSLA
+6 
-11 VISIFAIYNYNQLT
+11 
-25 HNNRAT
+25 
-31 LEGHY
+31 
-36 ALVQIIFLTK
+36 
-46 QQIINFFLHN
+46 
-56 FAYILINFSS
+56 
-66 IWIMYNKYLLFSAML
+66 MYKKYLLFSAML
-81 SSIVVT
+81 SSIVAT
-87 PLAAQDVVTYVMMHN
+87 PLAAQDVVTYVMVHN
-102 TSDNTVVN
+102 TSDNALVN
-110 RIDYTYDTQNRVVEE
+110 RIDYTYDPQNRVVEE
-125 LTRVPNSEGGFDNQ
+125 LTRVPNSEGDFDNY

-148 QGRQNVVEK
+148 QDRRNVVEK

-174 DKRTKTVFNDDNR
+174 DQRTVTVFNDDNR
-187 PAEVFYYSEYD
+187 PAEIFYYSQFDSNTEKWGDEY
-198 SQSGEWSDSYEY
+198 EA
-210 HGVFEYNGNTA
+210 HGVFEYDGNTGSEVR
-221 TETRTKYINGIQVAN
+221 TTKETYPD
-236 GGSIID
+236 GSPKETQEIFE
-242 YTFDD
+242 YTYD
-247 NLNIEEK
+247 NQQRIVEK
-254 ISSLYMDVDW
+254 IKNFYLNNGLQ
-264 DYEIEKIPQDRYVYE
+264 EIKEPTDRWVYE
-279 YDDHSNVT
+279 YDDHGNAT
-287 LEEHYTNS
+287 LEEQYTYS
-295 TDTED
+295 GSS
-300 PTWALM
+300 WALM

-316 DSGKITRKA
+316 GEGKITRKT
-325 QSNYVEINDAY
+325 QSNYVEISDAY

-360 NFDTTNAL
+360 NFDAADAL
-368 EDFTTEDGNKDGNTW
+368 DGFTTEDGNKDGNTW

-675 FYRVQPYNEIGAG
+675 FYRVQPYNEIGAS

-795 LVVEASTD
+795 LVIEASTD

>member
-1 MGWPI
+1 
-6 IKSLA
+6 
-11 VISIFAIYNYNQLT
+11 
-25 HNNRAT
+25 
-31 LEGHY
+31 
-36 ALVQIIFLTK
+36 
-46 QQIINFFLHN
+46 
-56 FAYILINFSS
+56 
-66 IWIMYNKYLLFSAML
+66 MYKKYLLFSAML
-81 SSIVVT
+81 SSIVAT
-87 PLAAQDVVTYVMMHN
+87 PLAAQDVVTYVMVHN
-102 TSDNTVVN
+102 TSDNALVN
-110 RIDYTYDTQNRVVEE
+110 RIDYTYDPQNRVVEE
-125 LTRVPNSEGGFDNQ
+125 LTRVPNSEGDFDNY

-148 QGRQNVVEK
+148 QDRRNVVEK

-174 DKRTKTVFNDDNR
+174 DQRTVTVFNDDNL
-187 PAEVFYYSEYD
+187 PAEIFYYSQFDSNTEKWGDEY
-198 SQSGEWSDSYEY
+198 EA
-210 HGVFEYNGNTA
+210 HGVFEYDGNTGSEVR
-221 TETRTKYINGIQVAN
+221 TTKETYPD
-236 GGSIID
+236 GSPKETQEIFE
-242 YTFDD
+242 YTYD
-247 NLNIEEK
+247 NQQRIVEK
-254 ISSLYMDVDW
+254 IKNFYLNNGLQ
-264 DYEIEKIPQDRYVYE
+264 EIKEPTDRWVYE
-279 YDDHSNVT
+279 YDDHGNAT
-287 LEEHYTNS
+287 LEEQYTYS
-295 TDTED
+295 GSS
-300 PTWALM
+300 WALM

-316 DSGKITRKA
+316 GEGKITRKT
-325 QSNYVEINDAY
+325 QSNYVEISDAY

-360 NFDTTNAL
+360 NFDAADAL
-368 EDFTTEDGNKDGNTW
+368 DGFTTEDGNKDGNTW

-888 ESDAVSDI
+888 ETDAVSDI

-926 VDGKATKVLVN
+926 VDGKAIKVLVN

>member
-1 MGWPI
+1 
-6 IKSLA
+6 
-11 VISIFAIYNYNQLT
+11 
-25 HNNRAT
+25 
-31 LEGHY
+31 
-36 ALVQIIFLTK
+36 
-46 QQIINFFLHN
+46 
-56 FAYILINFSS
+56 
-66 IWIMYNKYLLFSAML
+66 MYKKYLLFSAML
-81 SSIVVT
+81 SSIAAT
-87 PLAAQDVVTYVMMHN
+87 PLAAQDVVTYVMVHD
-102 TSDNTVVN
+102 TGSDAIVN
-110 RIDYTYDTQNRVVEE
+110 RIDYTYDQQNRMVEE
-125 LTRVPNSEGGFDNQ
+125 LTRVPNSEGGFDNY

-148 QGRQNVVEK
+148 QGRRNVVEK

-174 DKRTKTVFNDDNR
+174 DQRTVTVFNDDNR
-187 PAEVFYYSEYD
+187 PSEIFYYSQFD
-198 SQSGEWSDSYEY
+198 SQTEEWGDEWEY

-221 TETRTKYINGIQVAN
+221 TEKRYGRFPDGSEKTEAN
-236 GGSIID
+236 ELFN
-242 YTFDD
+242 YTYDEHQR
-247 NLNIEEK
+247 IVEK
-254 ISSLYMDVDW
+254 IKNFYMNDFFMG
-264 DYEIEKIPQDRYVYE
+264 EIKNPTDRWVYE
-279 YDDHSNVT
+279 YDDNGNVT
-287 LEEHYTNS
+287 LEEQYTNS
-295 TDTED
+295 TDTEV
-300 PTWALM
+300 PTWTLM

-316 DSGKITRKA
+316 DDGKITRKT
-325 QSNYVEINDAY
+325 QSNYVEMSDAY

-360 NFDTTNAL
+360 NFDAADAL
-368 EDFTTEDGNKDGNTW
+368 DGFTTEDGNKDGNTW

-413 DNEVEITFNARLAEG
+413 DYEVEITFNARLAEG
-428 DTANVQMILCSN
+428 DTAKVQMILCSN

-455 VVSTEYTQVLGRVVA
+455 VASTEYTQVTGRVVA

-620 NEDHTVTLS
+620 NQDHTVTLS

-851 YDIAIDNVVVGE
+851 YNIAIDNVVVAEKGYTSINE
-863 HGCAG
+863 NTAM
-868 ISQATVTNARVYA
+868 ANARVYA
-881 AAGTITV
+881 AGGTITV
-888 ESDAVSDI
+888 ETDMPNDI
-896 RIYSISGTPIYSA
+896 RIYSISGTPVYTTNGQTA
-909 NAQSARV
+909 NV

-926 VDGKATKVLVN
+926 VNGSATKVLVK

>member
-1 MGWPI
+1 
-6 IKSLA
+6 
-11 VISIFAIYNYNQLT
+11 
-25 HNNRAT
+25 
-31 LEGHY
+31 
-36 ALVQIIFLTK
+36 
-46 QQIINFFLHN
+46 
-56 FAYILINFSS
+56 
-66 IWIMYNKYLLFSAML
+66 MYKKYLLFSAML
-81 SSIVVT
+81 SSIVAT
-87 PLAAQDVVTYVMMHN
+87 PLAAQDVVTYVMVHN
-102 TSDNTVVN
+102 TSDNALVN
-110 RIDYTYDTQNRVVEE
+110 RIDYTYDPQNRVVEE
-125 LTRVPNSEGGFDNQ
+125 LTRVPNSEGDFDNY

-148 QGRQNVVEK
+148 QDRRNVVEK

-174 DKRTKTVFNDDNR
+174 DQRTVTVFNNDNR
-187 PAEVFYYSEYD
+187 PAEIFYYSQFDSNTEKWGDEY
-198 SQSGEWSDSYEY
+198 EA
-210 HGVFEYNGNTA
+210 HGVFEYDGNTGSEVR
-221 TETRTKYINGIQVAN
+221 TTKETYPD
-236 GGSIID
+236 GSPKETQEIFE
-242 YTFDD
+242 YTYD
-247 NLNIEEK
+247 NQQRIVEK
-254 ISSLYMDVDW
+254 IKNFYLNNGLQ
-264 DYEIEKIPQDRYVYE
+264 EIKEPTDRWVYE
-279 YDDHSNVT
+279 YDDHGNAT
-287 LEEHYTNS
+287 LEEQYTYS
-295 TDTED
+295 GSS
-300 PTWALM
+300 WALM

-316 DSGKITRKA
+316 GEGKITRKT
-325 QSNYVEINDAY
+325 QSNYVEISDAY

-360 NFDTTNAL
+360 NFDAADAL
-368 EDFTTEDGNKDGNTW
+368 DGFTTEDGNKDGNTW

-675 FYRVQPYNEIGAG
+675 FYRVQPYNEIGAS

>member
-1 MGWPI
+1 
-6 IKSLA
+6 
-11 VISIFAIYNYNQLT
+11 
-25 HNNRAT
+25 
-31 LEGHY
+31 
-36 ALVQIIFLTK
+36 
-46 QQIINFFLHN
+46 
-56 FAYILINFSS
+56 
-66 IWIMYNKYLLFSAML
+66 MYKKYLLFSAML
-81 SSIVVT
+81 SSIVAT
-87 PLAAQDVVTYVMMHN
+87 PLAAQDVVTYVMVHN
-102 TSDNTVVN
+102 TSDNALVN
-110 RIDYTYDTQNRVVEE
+110 RIDYTYDPQNRVVEE
-125 LTRVPNSEGGFDNQ
+125 LTRVPNSEGDFDNY

-148 QGRQNVVEK
+148 QDRRNVVEK

-174 DKRTKTVFNDDNR
+174 DQRTVTVFNNDNR
-187 PAEVFYYSEYD
+187 PAEIFYYSQFDSNTEKWGDEY
-198 SQSGEWSDSYEY
+198 EA
-210 HGVFEYNGNTA
+210 HGVFEYDGNTGSEVR
-221 TETRTKYINGIQVAN
+221 TTKETYPD
-236 GGSIID
+236 GSPKETQEIFE
-242 YTFDD
+242 YTYD
-247 NLNIEEK
+247 NQQRIVEK
-254 ISSLYMDVDW
+254 IKNFYLNNGLQ
-264 DYEIEKIPQDRYVYE
+264 EIKEPTDRWVYE
-279 YDDHSNVT
+279 YDDHGNAT
-287 LEEHYTNS
+287 LEEQYTYS
-295 TDTED
+295 GSS
-300 PTWALM
+300 WALM

-316 DSGKITRKA
+316 GEGKITRKT
-325 QSNYVEINDAY
+325 QSNYVEISDAY

-360 NFDTTNAL
+360 NFDAADAL
-368 EDFTTEDGNKDGNTW
+368 DGFTTEDGNKDGNTW

-675 FYRVQPYNEIGAG
+675 FYRVQPYNEIGAS

-693 ESLFVGEPSAIPF
+693 ESLFVGEPSATPF

-795 LVVEASTD
+795 LVIEASTD

>member
-1 MGWPI
+1 
-6 IKSLA
+6 
-11 VISIFAIYNYNQLT
+11 
-25 HNNRAT
+25 
-31 LEGHY
+31 
-36 ALVQIIFLTK
+36 
-46 QQIINFFLHN
+46 
-56 FAYILINFSS
+56 
-66 IWIMYNKYLLFSAML
+66 MYKKYLLFSAML
-81 SSIVVT
+81 SSIVAT
-87 PLAAQDVVTYVMMHN
+87 PLAAQDVVTYVMVHN
-102 TSDNTVVN
+102 TSDNALVN
-110 RIDYTYDTQNRVVEE
+110 RIDYTYDPQNRVVEE
-125 LTRVPNSEGGFDNQ
+125 LTRVPNSEGDFDNY

-148 QGRQNVVEK
+148 QDRRNVVEK

-174 DKRTKTVFNDDNR
+174 DQRTVTVFNDDNR
-187 PAEVFYYSEYD
+187 PAEIFYYSQFDSNTEKWGDEY
-198 SQSGEWSDSYEY
+198 EA
-210 HGVFEYNGNTA
+210 HGVFEYDGNTGSEVR
-221 TETRTKYINGIQVAN
+221 TTKETYPD
-236 GGSIID
+236 GSPKETQEIFE
-242 YTFDD
+242 YTYD
-247 NLNIEEK
+247 NQQRIVEK
-254 ISSLYMDVDW
+254 IKNFYLNNGLQ
-264 DYEIEKIPQDRYVYE
+264 EIKEPTDRWVYE
-279 YDDHSNVT
+279 YDDHGNAT
-287 LEEHYTNS
+287 LEEQYTYS
-295 TDTED
+295 GSS
-300 PTWALM
+300 WALM

-316 DSGKITRKA
+316 GEGKITRKT
-325 QSNYVEINDAY
+325 QSNYVEISDAY

-360 NFDTTNAL
+360 NFDAADAL
-368 EDFTTEDGNKDGNTW
+368 DGFTTEDGNKDGNTW

-795 LVVEASTD
+795 LVIEASTD

-815 ASMPETSGWRQH
+815 ASMPETSGWQQR

-842 AFRGISDAT
+842 AFHGISDAT

-868 ISQATVTNARVYA
+868 ISQASVTNARVYA

-888 ESDAVSDI
+888 ETDAVSDI

-926 VDGKATKVLVN
+926 VDGKAIKVLVN

>member
-1 MGWPI
+1 
-6 IKSLA
+6 
-11 VISIFAIYNYNQLT
+11 
-25 HNNRAT
+25 
-31 LEGHY
+31 
-36 ALVQIIFLTK
+36 
-46 QQIINFFLHN
+46 
-56 FAYILINFSS
+56 
-66 IWIMYNKYLLFSAML
+66 MYKKYLLFSAML
-81 SSIVVT
+81 SSIVAT
-87 PLAAQDVVTYVMMHN
+87 PLAAQDVVTYVMVHN
-102 TSDNTVVN
+102 TSDNALVN
-110 RIDYTYDTQNRVVEE
+110 RIDYTYDPQNRVVEE
-125 LTRVPNSEGGFDNQ
+125 LTRVPNSEGDFDNY

-148 QGRQNVVEK
+148 QDRRNVVEK

-174 DKRTKTVFNDDNR
+174 DQRTVTVFNDDNR
-187 PAEVFYYSEYD
+187 PAEIFYYSQFDSNTEKWGDEY
-198 SQSGEWSDSYEY
+198 EA
-210 HGVFEYNGNTA
+210 HGVFEYDGNTGSEVR
-221 TETRTKYINGIQVAN
+221 TTKETYPD
-236 GGSIID
+236 GSPKETQEIFE
-242 YTFDD
+242 YTYD
-247 NLNIEEK
+247 NQQRIVEK
-254 ISSLYMDVDW
+254 IKNFYLNNGLQ
-264 DYEIEKIPQDRYVYE
+264 EIKEPTDRWVYE
-279 YDDHSNVT
+279 YDDHGNAT
-287 LEEHYTNS
+287 LEEQYTYS
-295 TDTED
+295 GSS
-300 PTWALM
+300 WALM

-316 DSGKITRKA
+316 GEGKITRKT
-325 QSNYVEINDAY
+325 QSNYVEISDAY

-360 NFDTTNAL
+360 NFDAADAL
-368 EDFTTEDGNKDGNTW
+368 DGFTTEDGNKDGNTW

-482 DNNCTGTTLVIDDL
+482 DNNCAGTTLVIDDL

>member
-1 MGWPI
+1 
-6 IKSLA
+6 
-11 VISIFAIYNYNQLT
+11 
-25 HNNRAT
+25 
-31 LEGHY
+31 
-36 ALVQIIFLTK
+36 
-46 QQIINFFLHN
+46 
-56 FAYILINFSS
+56 
-66 IWIMYNKYLLFSAML
+66 MYKKYLLFSAML
-81 SSIVVT
+81 SSIVAT
-87 PLAAQDVVTYVMMHN
+87 PLAAQDVVTYVMVHN
-102 TSDNTVVN
+102 TSDNALVN
-110 RIDYTYDTQNRVVEE
+110 RIDYTYDPQNRVVEE
-125 LTRVPNSEGGFDNQ
+125 LTRVSNSEGDFDNY

-148 QGRQNVVEK
+148 QDRRNVVEK

-174 DKRTKTVFNDDNR
+174 DQRTVTVFNDDNR
-187 PAEVFYYSEYD
+187 PAEIFYYSQFDSNTEKWGDEY
-198 SQSGEWSDSYEY
+198 EA
-210 HGVFEYNGNTA
+210 HGVFEYDGNTGSEVR
-221 TETRTKYINGIQVAN
+221 TTKETYPD
-236 GGSIID
+236 GSPKETQEIFE
-242 YTFDD
+242 YTYD
-247 NLNIEEK
+247 NQQRIVEK
-254 ISSLYMDVDW
+254 IKNFYLNNGLQ
-264 DYEIEKIPQDRYVYE
+264 EIKEPTDRWVYE
-279 YDDHSNVT
+279 YDDHGNAT
-287 LEEHYTNS
+287 LEEQYTYS
-295 TDTED
+295 GSS
-300 PTWALM
+300 WALM

-316 DSGKITRKA
+316 GEGKITRKT
-325 QSNYVEINDAY
+325 QSNYVEISDAY

-360 NFDTTNAL
+360 NFDAADAL
-368 EDFTTEDGNKDGNTW
+368 DGFTTEDGNKDGNTW

>member
-1 MGWPI
+1 
-6 IKSLA
+6 
-11 VISIFAIYNYNQLT
+11 
-25 HNNRAT
+25 
-31 LEGHY
+31 
-36 ALVQIIFLTK
+36 
-46 QQIINFFLHN
+46 
-56 FAYILINFSS
+56 
-66 IWIMYNKYLLFSAML
+66 MYKKYLLFSAML
-81 SSIVVT
+81 SSIVAT
-87 PLAAQDVVTYVMMHN
+87 PLAAQDVVTYVMVHN
-102 TSDNTVVN
+102 TSDNALVN
-110 RIDYTYDTQNRVVEE
+110 RIDYTYDPQNRVVEE
-125 LTRVPNSEGGFDNQ
+125 LTRVPNSEGDFDNY

-148 QGRQNVVEK
+148 QDRRNVVEK

-174 DKRTKTVFNDDNR
+174 DQRTVTVFNDDNR
-187 PAEVFYYSEYD
+187 PAEIFYYSQFD
-198 SQSGEWSDSYEY
+198 SNTEKWGDKYEA
-210 HGVFEYNGNTA
+210 HGVFEYDGNTGSEVR
-221 TETRTKYINGIQVAN
+221 TTKETYPD
-236 GGSIID
+236 GSPKETQEIFE
-242 YTFDD
+242 YTYD
-247 NLNIEEK
+247 NQQRIVEK
-254 ISSLYMDVDW
+254 IKNFYLNNGLQ
-264 DYEIEKIPQDRYVYE
+264 EIKEPTDRWVYE
-279 YDDHSNVT
+279 YDDHGNAT
-287 LEEHYTNS
+287 LEEQYTYS
-295 TDTED
+295 GSS
-300 PTWALM
+300 WALM

-316 DSGKITRKA
+316 GEGKITRKT
-325 QSNYVEINDAY
+325 QSNYVEISDAY

-360 NFDTTNAL
+360 NFDAADAL
-368 EDFTTEDGNKDGNTW
+368 DGFTTEDGNKDGNTW

>member
-1 MGWPI
+1 
-6 IKSLA
+6 
-11 VISIFAIYNYNQLT
+11 
-25 HNNRAT
+25 
-31 LEGHY
+31 
-36 ALVQIIFLTK
+36 
-46 QQIINFFLHN
+46 
-56 FAYILINFSS
+56 
-66 IWIMYNKYLLFSAML
+66 MYKKYLLFSAML
-81 SSIVVT
+81 SSIVAT
-87 PLAAQDVVTYVMMHN
+87 PLAAQDVVTYVMVHN
-102 TSDNTVVN
+102 TSDNALVN
-110 RIDYTYDTQNRVVEE
+110 RIDYTYDPQNRVVEE
-125 LTRVPNSEGGFDNQ
+125 LTRVPNSEGDFDNY

-148 QGRQNVVEK
+148 QDRRNVVEK

-174 DKRTKTVFNDDNR
+174 DQRTVTVFNDDNR
-187 PAEVFYYSEYD
+187 PAEIFYYSQFDSNTEKWGDEY
-198 SQSGEWSDSYEY
+198 EA
-210 HGVFEYNGNTA
+210 HGVFEYDGNTGSEVR
-221 TETRTKYINGIQVAN
+221 TTKETYPD
-236 GGSIID
+236 GSPKETQEIFE
-242 YTFDD
+242 YTYD
-247 NLNIEEK
+247 NQQRIVEK
-254 ISSLYMDVDW
+254 IKNFYLNNGLQ
-264 DYEIEKIPQDRYVYE
+264 EIKEPTDRWVYE
-279 YDDHSNVT
+279 YDDHGNAT
-287 LEEHYTNS
+287 LEEQYTYS
-295 TDTED
+295 GSS
-300 PTWALM
+300 WALM

-316 DSGKITRKA
+316 GEGKITRKT
-325 QSNYVEINDAY
+325 QSNYVEISDAY

-360 NFDTTNAL
+360 NFDAADAL
-368 EDFTTEDGNKDGNTW
+368 DGFTTEDGNKDGNTW

-769 IDLSSTTAPE
+769 IDLSSTTAPK

>member
-1 MGWPI
+1 
-6 IKSLA
+6 
-11 VISIFAIYNYNQLT
+11 
-25 HNNRAT
+25 
-31 LEGHY
+31 
-36 ALVQIIFLTK
+36 
-46 QQIINFFLHN
+46 
-56 FAYILINFSS
+56 
-66 IWIMYNKYLLFSAML
+66 MYKKYLLFSAML
-81 SSIVVT
+81 SSIVAT
-87 PLAAQDVVTYVMMHN
+87 PLAAQDVVTYVMVHN
-102 TSDNTVVN
+102 TSDNALVN
-110 RIDYTYDTQNRVVEE
+110 RIDYTYDPQNRVVEE
-125 LTRVPNSEGGFDNQ
+125 LTRVPNSEGDFDNY

-148 QGRQNVVEK
+148 QDRRNVVEK

-174 DKRTKTVFNDDNR
+174 DQRTVTVFNDDNR
-187 PAEVFYYSEYD
+187 PAEIFYYSQFDSNTEKWGDEY
-198 SQSGEWSDSYEY
+198 EA
-210 HGVFEYNGNTA
+210 HGVFEYDGNTGSEVR
-221 TETRTKYINGIQVAN
+221 TTKETYPD
-236 GGSIID
+236 GSPKETQEIFE
-242 YTFDD
+242 YTYD
-247 NLNIEEK
+247 NQQRIVEK
-254 ISSLYMDVDW
+254 IKNFYLNNGLQ
-264 DYEIEKIPQDRYVYE
+264 EIKEPTDRWVYE
-279 YDDHSNVT
+279 YDDHGNAT
-287 LEEHYTNS
+287 LEEQYTYS
-295 TDTED
+295 GSS
-300 PTWALM
+300 WALM

-316 DSGKITRKA
+316 GEGKITRKT
-325 QSNYVEINDAY
+325 QSNYVEISDAY

-360 NFDTTNAL
+360 NFDAADAL
-368 EDFTTEDGNKDGNTW
+368 DGFTTEDGNKDGNTW

-795 LVVEASTD
+795 LVIEASTD

>member
-1 MGWPI
+1 
-6 IKSLA
+6 
-11 VISIFAIYNYNQLT
+11 
-25 HNNRAT
+25 
-31 LEGHY
+31 
-36 ALVQIIFLTK
+36 
-46 QQIINFFLHN
+46 
-56 FAYILINFSS
+56 
-66 IWIMYNKYLLFSAML
+66 MYKKYLLFSAML
-81 SSIVVT
+81 SSIAAT
-87 PLAAQDVVTYVMMHN
+87 PLAAQDVVTYVMVHD
-102 TSDNTVVN
+102 TGSDAIVN
-110 RIDYTYDTQNRVVEE
+110 RIDYTYDQQSRVVEE
-125 LTRVPNSEGGFDNQ
+125 LTRVPNSEGGFDNY

-148 QGRQNVVEK
+148 QGRRNVVEK

-174 DKRTKTVFNDDNR
+174 DQRTVTVFNDDNR
-187 PAEVFYYSEYD
+187 PAEIFYYSQFD
-198 SQSGEWSDSYEY
+198 SQTEEWGDEWEY

-221 TETRTKYINGIQVAN
+221 TEKRYGRFPDGSEKTEAN
-236 GGSIID
+236 ELFN
-242 YTFDD
+242 YTYDEHQR
-247 NLNIEEK
+247 IVEK
-254 ISSLYMDVDW
+254 IKYFYMNDFFMG
-264 DYEIEKIPQDRYVYE
+264 EIKNPTDRWVYE
-279 YDDHSNVT
+279 YDDNGNVT
-287 LEEHYTNS
+287 LEEQYTNS
-295 TDTED
+295 TDTEV
-300 PTWALM
+300 PTWTLM

-316 DSGKITRKA
+316 GEGKITRKT
-325 QSNYVEINDAY
+325 QSNYVEISDAY

-360 NFDTTNAL
+360 NFDAADAL
-368 EDFTTEDGNKDGNTW
+368 DGFTTEDGNKDGNTW

-550 RDGVED
+550 RNGVED